1 MGNHYQMRPDG
12 SIDRNDTNLNITLP
26 YMWEPWPHQ
35 MKFWDAFVMRNTKRN
50 VIVWHRRAGKD
61 QTALNAMVVK
71 AHERV
76 GMYWYVFPEYKQGR
90 EIFWDGMRDDGRR
103 FRDAIPKELILRSRD
118 DMMLIELKNGSMIK
132 VIGTDNADSIVG
144 PNPVGCIFSEFSL
157 QNPIAWNLVRPILNA
172 NNGWAVFVY
181 TPRGRNHGYD
191 MYQNGLKMMEQ
202 DPDRWFAQMLT
213 KDDTSK
219 ILIGDDGKPLRD
231 PVTGE
236 VQWGPIVTD
245 EMIEEDKAT
254 GMSDELIQQEYYC
267 DFNAALEGAY
277 YAKELA
283 LARAQNRISKVLY
296 DPRRPV
302 HTAWDL
308 GLDDAM
314 AIWFFQVVNGQPR
327 IFKYQEWKNASLR
340 EVITEL
346 KNMPYVFGTHLGPHD
361 ISQRELSTKES
372 RYNFAKRLGVK
383 FYPVPKLSVADGI
396 EAARRTLAISVFDE
410 ENCADGLDA
419 LTNYS
424 KKWDAVKKVYSEKP
438 DHNWAS
444 HGSDAFR
451 YLSVGLEHIYD
462 LDDDMIEMQMGVANA
477 NYEVY
482 SHRDTSRYTARS
494 DYDIYSHR

>member
-1 MGNHYQMRPDG
+1 MVDHKAMRPDG
-12 SIDRNDTNLNITLP
+12 SIIRPRENVNITLP
-26 YMWEPWPHQ
+26 YMWQPWPHQ
-35 MKFWDAFVMRNTKRN
+35 MLFWDAFVVRNTKRN

-191 MYQNGLKMMEQ
+191 MYMNGLKMMKQ
-202 DPDRWFAQMLT
+202 DPDRWFAQLLT
-213 KDDTSK
+213 RDDTSK
-219 ILIGDDGKPLRD
+219 VLIGDDGKPLID
-231 PVTGE
+231 KMTGKIK
-236 VQWGPIVTD
+236 WGPIVTD

-254 GMSDELIQQEYYC
+254 GMTEELIQQEYYC

-277 YAKELA
+277 YAKELS
-283 LARAQNRISKVLY
+283 LAREQKRIGNFAYNPSKL
-296 DPRRPV
+296 V

-308 GLDDAM
+308 GLDDST
-314 AIWFFQVVNGQPR
+314 AIWFFQLVHGYPY
-327 IFKYQEWKNASLR
+327 IIGYKEWKDTSLKDI
-340 EVITEL
+340 ITEI
-346 KNMPYVFGTHLGPHD
+346 KTYHYVYGTHIGPHD
-361 ISQRELSTKES
+361 ISQRELSTRES
-372 RYNFAKRLGVK
+372 RYNFAKKLGVK
-383 FYPVPKLSVADGI
+383 FYPCPKLSVADGI
-396 EAARRTLAISVFDE
+396 EAARRVLAMSYFDE
-410 ENCADGLDA
+410 EKCTPGLEA
-419 LTNYS
+419 LGNYS
-424 KKWDAVKKVYSEKP
+424 KKWDAVRKVFSEKP
-438 DHNWAS
+438 NHDWSS
-444 HGSDAFR
+444 HGADAFR
-451 YLSVGLEHIYD
+451 YLAVGFEHIYEFD
-462 LDDDMIEMQMGVANA
+462 EDIVQMQSGVANGSY
-477 NYEVY
+477 NVY
-482 SHRDTSRYTARS
+482 SHQVNNNYIAKSNYN
-494 DYDIYSHR
+494 IYSHR